1 MTGRTIKRIILPI
14 AFLAACSNETVPTG
28 GGADLENAV
37 SARRVA
43 DGVRI
48 VNLTGRAVGYLVTNK
63 DGLALASPCLD
74 PGPTCMRLQPGDTVV
89 VPEADIIGRD
99 SKMTT
104 AVVLHWIVEPN
115 PAGGYRAAEVGEMN
129 VKM

>member
-1 MTGRTIKRIILPI
+1 MVVRSLRHAIISI
-14 AFLAACSNETVPTG
+14 ALLAACSSETVPTD

-43 DGVRI
+43 GGVRI
-48 VNLTGRAVGYLVTNK
+48 VNRTSGAVGYLVTNK

-74 PGPTCMRLQPGDTVV
+74 PGPACMRLQAGDTVV

-104 AVVLHWIVEPN
+104 AVVLHWIVVPN